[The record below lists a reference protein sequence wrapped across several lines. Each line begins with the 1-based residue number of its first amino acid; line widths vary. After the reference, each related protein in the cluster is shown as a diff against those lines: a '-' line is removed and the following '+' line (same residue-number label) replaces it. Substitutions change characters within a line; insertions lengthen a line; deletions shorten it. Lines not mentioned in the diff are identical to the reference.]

1 MSKYAKPFND
11 SEEQIQPSAASK
23 PESKYAGSIRKVADQ
38 RQLLLNRALKRS
50 LGNPPDEIASIL
62 SLSRNTG
69 LSPELVR
76 NNKEDVEY
84 RVKQREIG
92 AQVAS
97 LSQPGQEW
105 LTEKYNLDISQDDLA
120 NIKAMDDAITNKSWY
135 EKDFLDKLM
144 DSSVKTGTINV
155 RQMASSIEATPG
167 MNRIP
172 EFDRIDE
179 LLAEGDREAA
189 LSYIRENDRAL
200 AGTALKADLL
210 RYIGADPK
218 DRAELRAMSME
229 QISRSA
235 SQIAQQESERQAI
248 PNDPGL
254 TRAMED
260 GSASAVLGAIADDP
274 GIIPRVTV
282 ESLITSA
289 PSLAAGV
296 FGTMSGALPAA
307 AGSAMASY
315 GTERGLG
322 LISALRDAGVDT
334 SDPDQLIAAMTDPSI
349 LEDAQRRAELKAL
362 PISMLDMLGA
372 GLASRLLA
380 PTSVA
385 GKTLT
390 TRQREAINLFTQMPV
405 QGIQE
410 GAGEASGQYLADGE
424 VNTAEVALETIAGA
438 FGSTSDVL
446 AFSGNRVFE
455 SVVNN
460 ANSYRRAKKDRAYL
474 TAVKDAANQTQL
486 RKRDPQALKELLNRL
501 SQTGPVDEIYISGKD
516 FQELFQSKNLDP
528 EEYAQKMES
537 VGQQYHES
545 LLTGGDI
552 AVSVA
557 DFAAVI
563 APTEAAEDFIL
574 RARTKT
580 DGMSPAEADQWM
592 NDQARPTLEAIINYD
607 GDQAGQSAQKVFDD
621 VVGQLLATGMD
632 QQTAERNASLYRA
645 FFDVMGQTEEVDPYD
660 LYQQYNLA
668 ITREMPEILKRR
680 DNNVDALDPL
690 LDRLRSGDVPS
701 QQSIFGASLT
711 DFLREQGGVQDYAG
725 ELSAMDADK
734 TRQAFQRNLVNE
746 QGLDLATAAERAAE
760 AGYIDSRDTNQLL
773 AALDT
778 ELRGEPVY
786 SKGGEDA
793 KLQETAADLMALQEE
808 LDRLGIDLAEVDN
821 ATAKEALQSVVYG
834 DAQET
839 SEVELSQSI
848 VRRELSPSDA
858 ALQKSLYSDRES
870 LFEGSRYVGP
880 SVAFADDNEALTESE
895 ADLIAARSDTG
906 NDYVE
911 SHGVPL
917 TEDDAQKA
925 AKIASEKQW
934 YHGTP
939 DPEMTANFEGER
951 ALFLADSRSEAQ
963 TYAPGGEVIKF
974 AVAPKSPLFVENAD
988 STLDMESAQVVEFL
1002 RSQGYDAIIP
1012 LDFGNVVILSDS
1024 ALASNDTSILNQSGQ
1039 PVSDIE
1045 SQLKSEFPGLK
1056 LSLRESANTVIV
1068 DRVEVPEGQRES
1080 GTGTKVMQGI
1090 TEWADANGKAL
1101 ALTPSGDFGGNK
1113 RRLKSFYKRF
1123 GFVENQG
1130 RNKDFAVSESMIRPS
1145 EMNQDIGGKRGVI
1158 RIDRTN
1164 RNFNIELLAKADLS
1178 TFLHESGH
1186 FFLEVLG
1193 DLSQREGASDRVKGQ
1208 YQTILDWFEVES
1220 RDQIG
1225 VEQHEQ
1231 FARGFEAYLMEGKA
1245 PTPELQSV
1253 FARFRAWLMA
1263 VYKRLTAL
1271 NVDLTDE
1278 VRNVMDRILAT
1289 DEEIERARGEAGMT
1303 DSLSDVAAMGWTDQE
1318 RADYRD
1324 LVEEAREAAK
1334 SELIARQMKDLRK
1347 TEKDWYKQER
1357 AKVRDEVMAE
1367 MSQSRVYRALSHL
1380 QSGKLPDGSELPNGL
1395 QPVKLSKEML
1405 VAQYGAE
1412 FLKRLP
1418 GPRNNL
1424 YGGPY
1429 IYSREGGVSPEI
1441 LADLYGFSSGDE
1453 MIQAFANA
1461 RAMKPL
1467 AEAEADARM
1476 AERYPDIN
1484 LSGEAAEAAIAA
1496 VHNDK
1501 AADRM
1506 LMELKKLHSKSR
1518 FAKTRMTPAHVLRQA
1533 AQRLIQGQRV
1543 KDIRPDLYRRAEAR
1557 AANDA
1562 FTEATNNDFDSAF
1575 ESKQRQ
1581 LLNHYLYREAAA
1593 AREAAES
1600 TLEYVKRFN
1609 KKSTRQR
1616 IGKAGSDYLE
1626 QIDAIIDQYEFRRV
1640 SLKQISRRRS
1650 LQSWVDELKADG
1662 IEPEIPQSVLQQAQ
1676 TVNYKE
1682 ISVEE
1687 LQGIRDALTS
1697 IEHLARTK
1705 NKLLSSQFKREFGE
1719 TVDSIVSSIGAHHEI
1734 KQEALFTPKT
1744 NLKGL
1749 KNWGDQYVAA
1759 HAKPE
1764 FILEYLDG
1772 NQSMGP
1778 VWQALFKPLSDAEN
1792 AENKMT
1798 GEAME
1803 RLTEIMGEFKEE
1815 QRAQWFVRKTYIPEI
1830 GTSMTKS
1837 NMIAMALNWGNEG
1850 NRKAVLEGYG
1860 WSQDQAQAVLNKLT
1874 ESEWQMVQNIWDL
1887 VDSYW
1892 PEIAQLQ
1899 KDLTGLAPEKVE
1911 RTPVET
1917 PFGVLPGGYYPLK
1930 YDPETSFMQF
1940 KRDESVN
1947 TQDLFEN
1954 NFLKPTTKKGH
1965 TIERVGSAGMQVRLD
1980 LAVLGEHIYQ
1990 VIHDLS
1996 HRRAI
2001 IDVDRLIGNVRV
2013 RHAIE
2018 GTAGK
2023 EAYRQLRPWLQA
2035 IANDTRQPSLPWE
2048 RVISHMRAGGTIV
2061 NMGWKFT
2068 TAIVQP
2074 LGYLQSVDQ
2083 IGAKWAWKG
2092 LRDFYGSPDKMARQV
2107 DFVFERSEAMK
2118 NRQRN
2123 FDRDVRDYARRLER
2137 EGKMDGVRESF
2148 FWMTGMLDM
2157 SVSVPTWLG
2166 AYRKAMEGHVP
2177 NAAKGD
2183 EAAAIDYADQAVR
2196 ESQSSGAVKDLARI
2210 QRGNEAF
2217 RAFTMFY
2224 SYFSALFNLL
2234 RRRRQDLQLGNI
2246 NLPQFAASMAVLWI
2260 APAVLGELVAMR
2272 GPDDDEDWAKW
2283 AAQQSILYPFQTMI
2297 GVRDVANAALTPF
2310 GFGASPAYDGLE
2322 QTARALQ
2329 VPYKALTGEEV
2340 KRSDV
2345 KSIVLATSYWGHL
2358 PGRQTWITGE
2368 YLFDLMDGKENPE
2381 NPGEL
2386 LDGLMFSRPANER

>member
-1 MSKYAKPFND
+1 MNPYSDVSLENTPEQSDVSPADAPSSNAPANPYEDTAKQF
-11 SEEQIQPSAASK
+11 
-23 PESKYAGSIRKVADQ
+23 DQ
-38 RQLLLNRALKRS
+38 KRDLLLNRAIKRS
-50 LGNPPDEIASIL
+50 LGNPPDEVASIL
-62 SLSRNTG
+62 GISRSTG
-69 LSPELVR
+69 LSPEVVR
-76 NNKEDVEY
+76 NHKGDVEH

-120 NIKAMDDAITNKSWY
+120 NIKAMDDAVNNKAWY
-135 EKDFLDKLM
+135 EQDFLDKLM
-144 DSSVKTGTINV
+144 GSVKTGSLNV
-155 RQMASSIEATPG
+155 RQAASSVEAAPG
-167 MNRIP
+167 INRIA
-172 EFDRIDE
+172 EFDRIDQ
-179 LLAEGDREAA
+179 LLSQSEPSAA
-189 LSYIRENDRAL
+189 LAYVRENDRSL

-210 RYIGADPK
+210 RYIGADPE
-218 DRAELRAMSME
+218 DRAELRAMSLE
-229 QISRSA
+229 QIESSA
-235 SQIAQQESERQAI
+235 SEIAEQEGERATV
-248 PNDPGL
+248 PADPRL
-254 TRAMED
+254 AE
-260 GSASAVLGAIADDP
+260 ASREGTFSGVLSAIADDP
-274 GIIPRVTV
+274 GIIPRVTT
-282 ESLITSA
+282 ESLITSI
-289 PSLAAGV
+289 PTLIVGAAAS
-296 FGTMSGALPAA
+296 FSGSLPASIG
-307 AGSAMASY
+307 AGAASY

-322 LISALRDAGVDT
+322 LISALREAGVDT
-334 SDPDQLIAAMTDPSI
+334 SDPDQIIAAMTDPSI
-349 LEDAQRRAELKAL
+349 LEEAQRRAEFKAL
-362 PISMLDMLGA
+362 GVSALDMVGA
-372 GLASRLLA
+372 GIASRTLA
-380 PTSVA
+380 PRSLG
-385 GKTLT
+385 GKTLSA
-390 TRQREAINLFTQMPV
+390 RQREAINLFSQMPV
-405 QGIQE
+405 QGVQE
-410 GAGEASGQYLADGE
+410 GAGEATGQFLADGE
-424 VNTAEVALETIAGA
+424 VNRAEVALEAIGGA

-446 AFSGNRVFE
+446 AFSGSRVFE

-474 TAVKDAANQTQL
+474 TAVKDAANQTKLKQ
-486 RKRDPQALKELLNRL
+486 RDPQALKELLDRL
-501 SQTGPVDEIYISGKD
+501 SKTGPVDDIYISGKD
-516 FQELFQSKNLDP
+516 FQELFQSKSLDP

-537 VGQQYHES
+537 VGQQYHEA
-545 LLTGGDI
+545 LLTGGDV

-563 APTEAAEDFIL
+563 APTEAAEDFIA

-580 DGMSPAEADQWM
+580 DGMSPTEAEQWM
-592 NDQARPTLEAIINYD
+592 NEQAKPTLEAIINYD
-607 GDQAGQSAQKVFDD
+607 EDQAGQSAQKVFDD
-621 VVGQLLATGMD
+621 VVGQLLASGMD

-645 FFDVMGQTEEVDPYD
+645 FFDVMGQTEDVDAFD

-668 ITREMPEILKRR
+668 ITREMPEILKRQ

-734 TRQAFQRNLVNE
+734 SREAFQRKLVSDG
-746 QGLDLATAAERAAE
+746 GLDLSTAAERAAE
-760 AGYIDSRDTNQLL
+760 AGYIESRDTNQLL
-773 AALDT
+773 AALDS

-786 SKGGEDA
+786 TKGGEDA
-793 KLQETAADLMALQEE
+793 KLQETATDLMALQEE

-821 ATAKEALQSVVYG
+821 ATAKETLNSVVYG
-834 DAQET
+834 GTQQA
-839 SEVELSQSI
+839 SELELSQD
-848 VRRELSPSDA
+848 L
-858 ALQKSLYSDRES
+858 
-870 LFEGSRYVGP
+870 GS
-880 SVAFADDNEALTESE
+880 
-895 ADLIAARSDTG
+895 
-906 NDYVE
+906 
-911 SHGVPL
+911 
-917 TEDDAQKA
+917 
-925 AKIASEKQW
+925 
-934 YHGTP
+934 
-939 DPEMTANFEGER
+939 
-951 ALFLADSRSEAQ
+951 
-963 TYAPGGEVIKF
+963 
-974 AVAPKSPLFVENAD
+974 
-988 STLDMESAQVVEFL
+988 
-1002 RSQGYDAIIP
+1002 
-1012 LDFGNVVILSDS
+1012 
-1024 ALASNDTSILNQSGQ
+1024 
-1039 PVSDIE
+1039 
-1045 SQLKSEFPGLK
+1045 
-1056 LSLRESANTVIV
+1056 
-1068 DRVEVPEGQRES
+1068 
-1080 GTGTKVMQGI
+1080 
-1090 TEWADANGKAL
+1090 
-1101 ALTPSGDFGGNK
+1101 
-1113 RRLKSFYKRF
+1113 
-1123 GFVENQG
+1123 
-1130 RNKDFAVSESMIRPS
+1130 
-1145 EMNQDIGGKRGVI
+1145 KRGVI

-1193 DLSQREGASDRVKGQ
+1193 DLSQREGASDRVKAQ
-1208 YQTILDWFEVES
+1208 YQAILDWFEVES

-1253 FARFRAWLMA
+1253 FARFRAWLLA
-1263 VYKRLTAL
+1263 VYKRLKAL

-1289 DEEIERARGEAGMT
+1289 DEEIERARGEAGMN
-1303 DSLSDVAAMGWTDQE
+1303 DSLSDVAAMEWTDQE

-1334 SELIARQMKDLRK
+1334 SDLIARQMKDLRK
-1347 TEKDWYKQER
+1347 TEQDWYKKER
-1357 AKVRDEVMAE
+1357 ASVHEEVMAE
-1367 MSQSRVYRALSHL
+1367 VGRNRVYRALAHL
-1380 QSGKLPDGSELPNGL
+1380 QSGKMPDGSDLPAGL
-1395 QPVKLSKEML
+1395 QPVKLSKEL
-1405 VAQYGAE
+1405 LAAEYGTD

-1418 GPRNNL
+1418 GPGNKL
-1424 YGGPY
+1424 YSGPY
-1429 IYSREGGVSPEI
+1429 IYSREAGVSPDI
-1441 LADLYGFSSGDE
+1441 LADIYGFSSGDE

-1461 RAMKPL
+1461 RPMKAL

-1476 AERYPDIN
+1476 RERYPDIN

-1506 LMELKKLHSKSR
+1506 LMEMKKLHSKSR
-1518 FAKTRMTPAHVLRQA
+1518 FAGRQMTPAHVLRQA

-1557 AANDA
+1557 AANEA
-1562 FTEATNNDFDSAF
+1562 FSEATSNDFDAAF
-1575 ESKQRQ
+1575 ISKQRQ
-1581 LLNHYLYREAAA
+1581 LLNHYLYREAAE
-1593 AREAAES
+1593 ARDTAES
-1600 TLEYVKRFN
+1600 TLEYVKRFS
-1609 KKSTRQR
+1609 KKATRQR

-1705 NKLLSSQFKREFGE
+1705 NKLLSSQFKREFRD
-1719 TVDSIVSSIGAHHEI
+1719 TVDSIVSSIEAHHEI
-1734 KQEALFTPKT
+1734 KREPPQFIRTKISQ
-1744 NLKGL
+1744 LKD
-1749 KNWGDQYVAA
+1749 WGDTYVAA

-1772 NQSMGP
+1772 NESMGP
-1778 VWQALFKPLSDAEN
+1778 VWQSLFKPLSDAEN

-1803 RLTEIMGEFKEE
+1803 RLTEIMGEFKDE
-1815 QRAQWFVRKTYIPEI
+1815 QRAQWFAKKTYIPEV
-1830 GTSMTKS
+1830 GTSMTKA
-1837 NMIAMALNWGNEG
+1837 NIIALALNWGNEG
-1850 NRKAVLEGYG
+1850 NRQAVLEGYG
-1860 WSQDQAQAVLNKLT
+1860 WSQSQAWAALNKL
-1874 ESEWQMVQNIWDL
+1874 SEADWKMVQEIWDL
-1887 VDSYW
+1887 VDSFW
-1892 PEIAQLQ
+1892 PQIAQLQ

-1930 YDPETSFMQF
+1930 YDPRSSFLQF
-1940 KRDESVN
+1940 KRDEGVN

-1954 NFLKPTTKKGH
+1954 NFFKPATKKGH

-1990 VIHDLS
+1990 VIHDTT

-2001 IDVDRLIGNVRV
+2001 IDVDRLLNNVRV

-2018 GTAGK
+2018 GTAGR

-2048 RVISHMRAGGTIV
+2048 RVVSHMRAGGTIV

-2092 LRDFYGSPDKMARQV
+2092 LRDFYGRPDKMAKQV
-2107 DFVFERSEAMK
+2107 EFVFNRSEAMK
-2118 NRQRN
+2118 NRQKN
-2123 FDRDVRDYARRLER
+2123 FDRDVRDYARKLER
-2137 EGKMDGVRESF
+2137 EGKLEGVRESF

-2166 AYRKAMEGHVP
+2166 GYRKAMEGHVP
-2177 NAAKGD
+2177 NVAKGD

-2246 NLPQFAASMAVLWI
+2246 NLPKFAASMAVLWI

-2272 GPDDDEDWAKW
+2272 GPDDDEEWAKW

-2297 GVRDVANAALTPF
+2297 GVRDVANAALTQF

-2329 VPYKALTGEEV
+2329 IPYKAATGEEI

-2345 KSIVLATSYWGHL
+2345 KSVVLATSYWGHL

-2368 YLFDLMDGKENPE
+2368 YMFDLMDGKENPE
-2381 NPGEL
+2381 NPAEL

>member
-23 PESKYAGSIRKVADQ
+23 PESKYADSIRKVADQ
-38 RQLLLNRALKRS
+38 RKLLLNRALKRS

-62 SLSRNTG
+62 GLSRNTG

-210 RYIGADPK
+210 RYIGAEPE

-248 PNDPGL
+248 PNHPGL

-274 GIIPRVTV
+274 GIIPLVTV
-282 ESLITSA
+282 ESLITSV

-592 NDQARPTLEAIINYD
+592 NEQARPTLEAIINYD

-645 FFDVMGQTEEVDPYD
+645 FFDVMSQTEDVDPFD

-734 TRQAFQRNLVNE
+734 TRQAFQRNLVSE

-760 AGYIDSRDTNQLL
+760 AGYIESRDTNQLL

-793 KLQETAADLMALQEE
+793 KLQETATDLMALQEE

-821 ATAKEALQSVVYG
+821 ATAKEALNTIAYGGGQTDADTVLSQDEMQVDEVTDNEEIRRILEKYQSRQGAQQQVTDRTVGGGQADRGWREATSLRGSDGQPAKLYRGASRPLSEQDFALDSLGQATNNPSAPLGVWFTSDQQDASRYGAPSEYYADVRNPAVYASDDVPAFQSAEEAIALREQLRSEGYDGIVFDYSDVEGPIHVVAFEASQAILP
-834 DAQET
+834 D
-839 SEVELSQSI
+839 SVEL
-848 VRRELSPSDA
+848 
-858 ALQKSLYSDRES
+858 
-870 LFEGSRYVGP
+870 
-880 SVAFADDNEALTESE
+880 
-895 ADLIAARSDTG
+895 
-906 NDYVE
+906 
-911 SHGVPL
+911 
-917 TEDDAQKA
+917 
-925 AKIASEKQW
+925 
-934 YHGTP
+934 
-939 DPEMTANFEGER
+939 
-951 ALFLADSRSEAQ
+951 
-963 TYAPGGEVIKF
+963 
-974 AVAPKSPLFVENAD
+974 
-988 STLDMESAQVVEFL
+988 
-1002 RSQGYDAIIP
+1002 
-1012 LDFGNVVILSDS
+1012 
-1024 ALASNDTSILNQSGQ
+1024 
-1039 PVSDIE
+1039 
-1045 SQLKSEFPGLK
+1045 
-1056 LSLRESANTVIV
+1056 
-1068 DRVEVPEGQRES
+1068 
-1080 GTGTKVMQGI
+1080 
-1090 TEWADANGKAL
+1090 
-1101 ALTPSGDFGGNK
+1101 
-1113 RRLKSFYKRF
+1113 
-1123 GFVENQG
+1123 
-1130 RNKDFAVSESMIRPS
+1130 
-1145 EMNQDIGGKRGVI
+1145 NQDLGGKRGVI

-1208 YQTILDWFEVES
+1208 YQTILDWFEVKS

-1289 DEEIERARGEAGMT
+1289 DEEIERARGDAGMT
-1303 DSLSDVAAMGWTDQE
+1303 DSLSDVAAMEWTEKE

-1357 AKVRDEVMAE
+1357 AKVRDEVLSE
-1367 MSQSRVYRALSHL
+1367 MSKNRVYRALSHL
-1380 QSGKLPDGSELPNGL
+1380 QNGKLPDGSELPNGL
-1395 QPVKLSKEML
+1395 QPVKLSKELL
-1405 VAQYGAE
+1405 VAEYGAE

-1418 GPRNNL
+1418 GPRNKL
-1424 YGGPY
+1424 YSGPY

-1476 AERYPDIN
+1476 RERYPDIN

-1543 KDIRPDLYRRAEAR
+1543 KDVRPDLYRRAEAR

-1734 KQEALFTPKT
+1734 KREPPQFVRT
-1744 NLKGL
+1744 NISQLKD
-1749 KNWGDQYVAA
+1749 WSDQYVAS

-1764 FILEYLDG
+1764 FIFEYLDG
-1772 NQSMGP
+1772 NESMGP
-1778 VWQALFKPLSDAEN
+1778 VWQSLFKPLSDAEN

-1798 GEAME
+1798 GEVME
-1803 RLTEIMGEFKEE
+1803 RLTEIMGDFKKE
-1815 QRAQWFVRKTYIPEI
+1815 QRAHWFAKKTYIPEVSA
-1830 GTSMTKS
+1830 SMTKA
-1837 NMIAMALNWGNEG
+1837 NMIALALNWGNEG
-1850 NRKAVLEGYG
+1850 NRQAVLEGYG
-1860 WSQDQAQAVLNKLT
+1860 WSQSQAWAILSKL
-1874 ESEWQMVQNIWDL
+1874 SEADWKMAQDIWDL
-1887 VDSYW
+1887 VDSFW
-1892 PEIAQLQ
+1892 PQISQLQ

-1917 PFGVLPGGYYPLK
+1917 PFGILPGGYYPLK
-1930 YDPETSFMQF
+1930 YDPRSSFLQF
-1940 KRDESVN
+1940 KRDEGVN

-1954 NFLKPTTKKGH
+1954 NFFKPATKKGH

-2001 IDVDRLIGNVRV
+2001 IDVDRLLSNVKV

-2018 GTAGK
+2018 GSAGR

-2035 IANDTRQPSLPWE
+2035 IANDTRPPTLPWE
-2048 RVISHMRAGGTIV
+2048 KIISRMRGGGTIV

-2092 LRDFYGSPDKMARQV
+2092 LRDFYGSPDKMAKQV

-2196 ESQSSGAVKDLARI
+2196 ESQSSGAVKDLARV
-2210 QRGNEAF
+2210 QRGHEAF

-2272 GPDDDEDWAKW
+2272 GPDDDEEWAKW

-2329 VPYKALTGEEV
+2329 VPYKALTGEDV

-2358 PGRQTWITGE
+2358 PGRQAWITGE

-2381 NPGEL
+2381 NPAEL
-2386 LDGLMFSRPANER
+2386 LDGLMFSRPASER